1 MIPIMTI
8 DFSPKT
14 AQDNDIK
21 YDDWFLAKNCPR
33 YWYQIWRMIFRQK
46 CPRSWYQIWRMIEKL
61 YIVAKT
67 SGLPNGEV
75 LTHLRRRSSVLSV
88 DCTFN
93 LGIPNQES
101 SKIGTNPYK
110 NFSGKLLLKRT
121 DSKFLNLQGSKK
133 SRKYPYKISQKWV
146 QKSQKYPYKISQK
159 WVQTSSNL

>member
-46 CPRSWYQIWRMIEKL
+46 CPRSWYQIRRMIEKL

-75 LTHLRRRSSVLSV
+75 LTHLRRRSSVFWLV
-88 DCTFN
+88 
-93 LGIPNQES
+93 LAAL
-101 SKIGTNPYK
+101 Y
-110 NFSGKLLLKRT
+110 
-121 DSKFLNLQGSKK
+121 LNLTFLTYLTK
-133 SRKYPYKISQKWV
+133 SYGNYLLSGWFSDTFLGVFLHLFQKLITTSV
-146 QKSQKYPYKISQK
+146 VFHHHESVPNINGHINK
-159 WVQTSSNL
+159 TSSYSLPSNYL